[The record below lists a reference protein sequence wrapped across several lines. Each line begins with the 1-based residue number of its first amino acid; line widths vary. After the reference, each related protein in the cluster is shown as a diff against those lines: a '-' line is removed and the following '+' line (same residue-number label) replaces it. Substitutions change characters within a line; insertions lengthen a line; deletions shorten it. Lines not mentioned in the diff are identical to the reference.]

1 MRKVMKTDFRK
12 IILLSLYFLFS
23 NSLIMGQIP
32 NKLSFQ
38 AIIRNTSNELVCES
52 PIGMEINI
60 RKANPFGIIVYSENQ
75 ITQSNKNGLVSV
87 EIGGTIEFDTI
98 NWASDYYFLEI
109 KYAYQAPLTNYTN
122 TTTIKMLSVPYAHF
136 SKTTDAL
143 SQEFIEMDS
152 LWIVSS
158 SHGIGLNHITNWN
171 SMFGWGNHNG
181 LYRSIAYT
189 PLWEEIVNKPTTL
202 IGYGLFEVINTSHPS
217 YLITNAHILNW
228 NTMSNWGNHLGV
240 YKPINYNP
248 TWNDVENKPD
258 FSLLS
263 TTGNYSDLLNQPNIP
278 EIPTQISSFNNDV
291 GFFTSDNDHQQF
303 SYSDT
308 GDTLKLHN
316 GGFVIIPGLSVGNSM
331 RVSTLQVTNITPFSA
346 IAEAHVLMINS
357 NEIQLKGFCWST
369 DPIPTIADD
378 SISVG
383 SGAGAFAASITN
395 LTPNKT
401 YYIRS
406 FAVNDAGIAYG
417 NQVIF
422 TTLPTI
428 PDVLTSSVTSIT
440 HHSAVV
446 ESNVLFNGGLDVI
459 NRGVCWSTSSIPTID
474 DNMNMC
480 GNGTGSFV
488 CNIMG
493 LLDNTTYFVRAFA
506 SNELGTAYGDTITFT
521 TATVPSVTTD
531 SILFVTGFT
540 AEIEGNVASDGGLNV
555 VEKGFCWDTIDHPT
569 ITNNKVIYGT
579 GLGSYVSTVTGLLSN
594 TTYYVRAY
602 ATNSAG
608 TAYGQSLTFTTA
620 TIPTVVTLPVN
631 TITAYS
637 AISGGEVISDGG
649 VPIIERGVCWNTTE
663 NPTVLYN
670 KIIDTSGLDS
680 FIVFIN
686 NLEHNTT
693 YYIRA
698 YAVNEVGIAY
708 GEQAVFVTSQTIP
721 IVITSQIVSILDTF
735 AISGGIILNDGG
747 SQILSKGVC
756 WSTIDNPTITNY
768 HSNDGSGNDSFSS
781 IINNLIPNTTYFVRA
796 YAINSIGIGYGEI
809 FSFKTR
815 TIPTLQTTIV
825 TYITDTLALSGGNI
839 TSDGGTP
846 IIDRGVTW
854 SVNQNP
860 TIDDNITHDGI
871 GIGFYT
877 STLIGLAP
885 NTVYFVRAYASN
897 EIGTAYG
904 EQLNF
909 TTGALPNV
917 ITNEAF
923 ALTDTTAFA
932 SGNLIS
938 DGNLLLLERGL
949 CWKSAPNPTILD
961 NKISCGDS
969 IGQFSTELNNLIDN
983 VTYYVRAYAT
993 NVAGTTYGNQVSFTA
1008 GLVANIGSGVIFNNY
1023 NYQTVIYGN
1032 GQEWMAEN
1040 LRTKYYSNGDLIVNL
1055 VDSSQWE
1062 NTLTG
1067 AWSHFNN
1074 DPQFE
1079 SVYGLLYNGLAVL
1092 DSRNICP
1099 IGWHVPNNSDWS
1111 ALNLYIANN
1120 TQTAGGRMKVTG
1132 TLYWNDPNSFATN
1145 ESKFS
1150 ALPGGFRHRYGYF
1163 RNLWTYGYW
1172 WSSTLQGNMQY
1183 YRYISHVDGNLNFS
1197 STNKNNGY
1205 SVRCI
1210 KD

>member
-87 EIGGTIEFDTI
+87 EIGGTIQFDTI

-406 FAVNDAGIAYG
+406 FAVNYAGIAYG

-708 GEQAVFVTSQTIP
+708 GEQAVFVTKTFP
-721 IVITSQIVSILDTF
+721 VVITLDAY
-735 AISGGIILNDGG
+735 AITETTAITRGEITSDGG
-747 SQILSKGVC
+747 LPIIDKGVC
-756 WSTIDNPTITNY
+756 WSTTSNPTIT
-768 HSNDGSGNDSFSS
+768 D
-781 IINNLIPNTTYFVRA
+781 NT
-796 YAINSIGIGYGEI
+796 
-809 FSFKTR
+809 
-815 TIPTLQTTIV
+815 
-825 TYITDTLALSGGNI
+825 
-839 TSDGGTP
+839 
-846 IIDRGVTW
+846 
-854 SVNQNP
+854 
-860 TIDDNITHDGI
+860 THDGT
-871 GIGFYT
+871 GIGVFNT
-877 STLIGLAP
+877 TL
-885 NTVYFVRAYASN
+885 
-897 EIGTAYG
+897 
-904 EQLNF
+904 
-909 TTGALPNV
+909 
-917 ITNEAF
+917 TN
-923 ALTDTTAFA
+923 LVH
-932 SGNLIS
+932 
-938 DGNLLLLERGL
+938 
-949 CWKSAPNPTILD
+949 PT
-961 NKISCGDS
+961 
-969 IGQFSTELNNLIDN
+969 
-983 VTYYVRAYAT
+983 TYYVRAYAT
-993 NVAGTTYGNQVSFTA
+993 NEAGTAYGNQLVFTG
-1008 GLVANIGSGVIFNNY
+1008 GLVTNPGLGVTYYGITY
-1023 NYQTVIYGN
+1023 SSIVLGN
-1032 GQEWMAEN
+1032 GQEWMSEN
-1040 LRTKYYSNGDLIVNL
+1040 LNTSQYSNGDSIPNIVDNYL
-1055 VDSSQWE
+1055 WYTTTSGGWAFYNNDNQYE
-1062 NTLTG
+1062 NT
-1067 AWSHFNN
+1067 
-1074 DPQFE
+1074 
-1079 SVYGLLYNGLAVL
+1079 YGKLYNWFACTDNRGL
-1092 DSRNICP
+1092 CP
-1099 IGWHVPNNSDWS
+1099 IGWHVPTSSEWDS
-1111 ALNLYIANN
+1111 LKTYLGGS
-1120 TQTAGGRMKVTG
+1120 TAGNKIKETG
-1132 TLYWNDPNSFATN
+1132 NVHWTNTNWNMATN
-1145 ESKFS
+1145 ESGFT
-1150 ALPGGFRHRYGYF
+1150 ALPGGARIYSGNFSGLNHKGF
-1163 RNLWTYGYW
+1163 FWT
-1172 WSSTLQGNMQY
+1172 STNHSTLYARFTNVQ
-1183 YRYISHVDGNLNFS
+1183 DGSPNLMGPEY
-1197 STNKNNGY
+1197 NNPKQTGY